1 VVQHQVKPSTW
12 RRYSDFSK
20 HIIAALGRIPL
31 TKVTAQQIQGFYA
44 KKLKDGLSTTT
55 VHHIHGML
63 HRAYADALRMALVQ
77 RNVTEMVRPPRR
89 RHFEIEPFSEEQ
101 AQAFLQAVAGDRFE
115 ALYVLALTTG
125 MRLGELLGLRWR
137 DVDINRAKLQVR
149 MSVQEDGYK
158 FVLAEPKTAHSR
170 RTIGLSRTAVHALR
184 WHRARQDQE
193 KAKLGQGWDDSL
205 DLVFPN
211 TIGGIMIPDNLT
223 GRNFKHFLEVAGL
236 PDIRFHD
243 LRHTAATM
251 LLRQKVNVKV
261 VSEMLGHADISI
273 TLRIYA
279 HVIPDMQQEAAN
291 RMDDVFGGEI

>member
-1 VVQHQVKPSTW
+1 MYQLHQQLSSGNEEISHTDPLAAYQPDVAIFQRRRDGDGISDGGRVANDAVAKRLGGDDGVV
-12 RRYSDFSK
+12 
-20 HIIAALGRIPL
+20 
-31 TKVTAQQIQGFYA
+31 
-44 KKLKDGLSTTT
+44 
-55 VHHIHGML
+55 
-63 HRAYADALRMALVQ
+63 DALR
-77 RNVTEMVRPPRR
+77 
-89 RHFEIEPFSEEQ
+89 RHRDRQQEERIK
-101 AQAFLQAVAGDRFE
+101 A
-115 ALYVLALTTG
+115 
-125 MRLGELLGLRWR
+125 GEL
-137 DVDINRAKLQVR
+137 
-149 MSVQEDGYK
+149 
-158 FVLAEPKTAHSR
+158 
-170 RTIGLSRTAVHALR
+170 
-184 WHRARQDQE
+184 
-193 KAKLGQGWDDSL
+193 WDSSY

-291 RMDDVFGGEI
+291 RMDDVFGSK